1 MSLYV
6 STRILIREYTCLYMT
21 LRVLKQNM
29 LCCCVVD
36 LISEEELK
44 GMSSPPRELNHQYFK
59 APTVLALNTLAS
71 TLSRRVCEPLVN
83 PTPKDG
89 KNFKAST
96 YCTKIMGSK
105 ERKVLPVAFVFFFE
119 KSHGNVECG
128 LLQVTTVKPSFQA
141 TKLREITCNRH
152 IICRLVKV
160 KRYFP

>member
-6 STRILIREYTCLYMT
+6 STRVLIREYTCLYMT

-71 TLSRRVCEPLVN
+71 TLSRRVCEPLDD

-89 KNFKAST
+89 KKFKAST
-96 YCTKIMGSK
+96 CTTIIRYKIS
-105 ERKVLPVAFVFFFE
+105 RKGQLLPIVLYFFR
-119 KSHGNVECG
+119 KSPENAECG
-128 LLQVTTVKPSFQA
+128 PLLVT
-141 TKLREITCNRH
+141 
-152 IICRLVKV
+152 KV
-160 KRYFP
+160 DRNHT